1 MKLDKFDIS
10 ILEALQKDA
19 RLSLQDLGKI
29 VGLTASPCWTR
40 VKRLEDAGIIEG
52 YTVRLSPE
60 KLGLPETVILH
71 VSLDSH
77 SDEALFE
84 FGRALESIPEVLEAF
99 LVSGDYDY
107 YIRVAVED
115 TRGYERFLREKLY
128 KMLARNTHAPATS
141 LAQPSR
147 DKGMPA
153 MMSAFLASSSLPW
166 VISVSINPG
175 AMQFTRMPSPP
186 NSRAMA
192 LASPRIPALA
202 AE

>member
-10 ILEALQKDA
+10 ILEALQQDA

-77 SDEALFE
+77 SDESLFE

-115 TRGYERFLREKLY
+115 TRGYERFLRERLY
-128 KMLARNTHAPATS
+128 KIPGIRNS
-141 LAQPSR
+141 
-147 DKGMPA
+147 K
-153 MMSAFLASSSLPW
+153 SSFVLRRLKQSQLP
-166 VISVSINPG
+166 V
-175 AMQFTRMPSPP
+175 
-186 NSRAMA
+186 
-192 LASPRIPALA
+192 RIPQAK
-202 AE
+202 